1 MSTEEKVQA
10 IIEYIKT
17 DWKLAKAIMNKNE
30 AVRIQDF
37 ASALIYREEE
47 VQLRKQSCEFG
58 ESISLL
64 NDEQNPERSVA
75 RDSDSSTSDD
85 KQKNRS

>member
-1 MSTEEKVQA
+1 MTTEEKIEV

-30 AVRIQDF
+30 AVRVQDF

-47 VQLRKQSCEFG
+47 VELRKQSYAFG
-58 ESISLL
+58 AAISLL
-64 NDEQNPERSVA
+64 NDVMNAQASVA
-75 RDSDSSTSDD
+75 TDDDSST
-85 KQKNRS
+85 KE

>member
-1 MSTEEKVQA
+1 MTTEEKVDA

-30 AVRIQDF
+30 AVRVQDF

-47 VQLRKQSCEFG
+47 VELRKQSYAFG
-58 ESISLL
+58 EAISIL
-64 NDEQNPERSVA
+64 NSIEVDNPSN
-75 RDSDSSTSDD
+75 
-85 KQKNRS
+85 QK